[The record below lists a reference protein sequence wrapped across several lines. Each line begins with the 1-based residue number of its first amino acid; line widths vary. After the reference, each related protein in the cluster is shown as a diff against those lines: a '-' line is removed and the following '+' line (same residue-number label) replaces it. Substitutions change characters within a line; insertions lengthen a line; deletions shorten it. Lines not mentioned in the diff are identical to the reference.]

1 MRLEKRRLV
10 SLFLTLLMTAAFC
23 MGYPP
28 AKASNNTDPEIYSDK
43 QTVLKGS
50 PFQAVFYFKHAYY
63 SSTYNIVIDVSN
75 TNGAISL
82 GKKSF
87 SSKSDEIDKEN
98 GEVNTDSSKSS
109 DDDDSSYKYDYKL
122 VIPEKYMKRAGDG
135 AGTLKF
141 TIRYYDSNG
150 SKMGTYLVQKTIFD
164 PTGTNSTEQNGRLQL
179 QSYRMDHSPVREG
192 EKFNLIFTVKNN
204 GTSACN
210 NIMSVLDPST
220 AEGISIQGVSDT
232 QYIESIASGQSATI
246 TYPMTCL
253 SKMVTGNYTVSLILS
268 ADELSKSLTSKIFI
282 PVIGTK
288 ADKDT
293 ASNNNE
299 SKPLIII
306 ESYDYGGKPVMGG
319 KEFNLAMHFKNTN
332 TSTQIENLK
341 ITVSSV
347 AGTDDKS
354 VAGAFTPAKS
364 SNTFFIPK
372 VAPGSSFAEQIAL
385 IPKADATPNS
395 YGVTV
400 AFTYEAVL
408 DGKREAIEANE
419 IISIPLTQSDRFE
432 ANEAE
437 LQGPVSMGDVG
448 QLNIN
453 YVNKGKSKIFNL
465 SVKLEGNFS
474 TESANTYI
482 GNVESGAGDT
492 FQAAL
497 NPKEEG
503 TLTGKATFS
512 YEDANGN
519 VKNLIKS
526 FSCQV
531 IAQQD
536 NGEGLGSEPGSS
548 PNASKTPPLWM
559 ILAGAGGAIVMAI
572 IVFVII
578 HKKRKAKKQKMLEES
593 DDYDEAS

>member
-1 MRLEKRRLV
+1 MKLKKRRLL
-10 SLFLTLLMTAAFC
+10 SLFLTLLMVAAFC

-28 AKASNNTDPEIYSDK
+28 AKAANTDPEIYSDK
-43 QTVLKGS
+43 QTVLKGT
-50 PFQAVFYFKHAYY
+50 PFEATFYFRLDD
-63 SSTYNIVIDVSN
+63 YNGDNIEINVSN
-75 TNGAISL
+75 PNGSISL
-82 GKKSF
+82 GKRTF
-87 SSKSDEIDKEN
+87 SLEKGEIIKEK
-98 GEVNTDSSKSS
+98 GEIEISTNNKSS
-109 DDDDSSYKYDYKL
+109 EEDYNYFKYNYKL
-122 VIPEKYMKRAGDG
+122 VIPEKYMKRVGDG

-141 TIRYYDSNG
+141 TIRYSDSNG

-164 PTGTNSTEQNGRLQL
+164 PTGASSTEQNGRLQL
-179 QSYRMDHSPVREG
+179 QSYRMDHSPVKEG

-204 GTSACN
+204 GSAACN
-210 NIMSVLDPST
+210 NVMAVLDPST

-232 QYIESIASGQSATI
+232 QYIDSIAPGQSATI
-246 TYPMTCL
+246 TYPMACL
-253 SKMVTGNYTVSLILS
+253 PKMVTGNYTVSLILS

-282 PVIGTK
+282 PVVGTK
-288 ADKDT
+288 ADKD
-293 ASNNNE
+293 AVSNNNE

-319 KEFNLAMHFKNTN
+319 KEFNLAMHLKNT
-332 TSTQIENLK
+332 SPFVQIENLK

-372 VAPGSSFAEQIAL
+372 VAPNSSFAEQIAL

-437 LQGPVSMGDVG
+437 LQGPISMGDGG

-465 SVKLEGNFS
+465 SVKLEGNFT

-482 GNVESGAGDT
+482 GNVESGSGDT
-492 FQAAL
+492 FQATL

-503 TLTGKATFS
+503 TLSGKATFS

-519 VKNLIKS
+519 VKSLVKA

-536 NGEGLGSEPGSS
+536 NGEGMGSEPVPS

-559 ILAGAGGAIVMAI
+559 ILLGAGGAVVVAIV
-572 IVFVII
+572 VFVLI
-578 HKKRKAKKQKMLEES
+578 HKKRKAKKQKLLEEN
-593 DDYDEAS
+593 DDYDEVS

>member
-1 MRLEKRRLV
+1 MRLEKRRLA
-10 SLFLTLLMTAAFC
+10 SLFLTFLIAAAFC

-28 AKASNNTDPEIYSDK
+28 AKASNTADPEIYSEK

-50 PFQAVFYFKHAYY
+50 PFQTVFYFKHAYY
-63 SSTYNIVIDVSN
+63 SSTYDIVIDVN
-75 TNGAISL
+75 NANGAISL
-82 GKKSF
+82 GKKTF
-87 SSKSDEIDKEN
+87 SSKKGEIDKEN

-109 DDDDSSYKYDYKL
+109 DDDDSYYKYDYKL
-122 VIPEKYMKRAGDG
+122 VIPEKYMKRVGDG

-150 SKMGTYLVQKTIFD
+150 AKLGTYLVQKTVFD
-164 PTGTNSTEQNGRLQL
+164 PTGANSTEENGRLQL
-179 QSYRMDHSPVREG
+179 QSYRMDHSPVKEG
-192 EKFNLIFTVKNN
+192 EKFNLILTIKNN
-204 GTSACN
+204 GPSACN
-210 NIMSVLDPST
+210 NVMSVLDPSS
-220 AEGISIQGVSDT
+220 AEGISIHGVSDT
-232 QYIESIASGQSATI
+232 QYIDSIAPGQSVNI

-253 SKMVTGNYTVSLILS
+253 SKMVTGNYTVSVILS
-268 ADELSKSLTSKIFI
+268 ADELSKSLTSKIFL

-288 ADKDT
+288 ADKD
-293 ASNNNE
+293 AVSNSNE

-319 KEFNLAMHFKNTN
+319 KEFNLAMHFRNTN
-332 TSTQIENLK
+332 TTTQIENLK

-354 VAGAFTPAKS
+354 AAGAFTPAKS
-364 SNTFFIPK
+364 SNTFFISK
-372 VAPGSSFAEQIAL
+372 VAPGSSFTEQIAL

-419 IISIPLTQSDRFE
+419 IISIPLVQSDRFE

-437 LQGPVSMGDVG
+437 LQDLISMGDAG
-448 QLNIN
+448 QLNIS

-482 GNVESGAGDT
+482 GNVESGTGDT
-492 FQAAL
+492 FQASL
-497 NPKEEG
+497 SPLEEG
-503 TLTGKATFS
+503 TLTGKAIFS

-519 VKNLIKS
+519 VKSLVKN

-531 IAQQD
+531 IAPQD
-536 NGEGLGSEPGSS
+536 NGEGLDSEPGSS
-548 PNASKTPPLWM
+548 PDVSKKPPLWM
-559 ILAGAGGAIVMAI
+559 ILAGTGVVVVAAVA
-572 IVFVII
+572 VFLVIR
-578 HKKRKAKKQKMLEES
+578 KKRKAKKQKMLEES

>member
-1 MRLEKRRLV
+1 MKLKKRRLL
-10 SLFLTLLMTAAFC
+10 SLFLTLLMVAAFC

-28 AKASNNTDPEIYSDK
+28 AKAADDADPTVYSER
-43 QTVLKGS
+43 QTVMKGS
-50 PFQAVFYFKHAYY
+50 PFEATFYFSHDAY
-63 SSTYNIVIDVSN
+63 NGCDMVIDVSSP
-75 TNGAISL
+75 NGSIAL

-87 SSKSDEIDKEN
+87 SSERGEIDTNGDEIE
-98 GEVNTDSSKSS
+98 TSSGSTNDGGFS
-109 DDDDSSYKYDYKL
+109 KYDYKL
-122 VIPEKYMKRAGDG
+122 TIPEKYMKRVGDG
-135 AGTLKF
+135 AGTLRF
-141 TIRYYDSNG
+141 TIRYKDTN
-150 SKMGTYLVQKTIFD
+150 KPKTYVVQKTIFD
-164 PTGTNSTEQNGRLQL
+164 PTGANSTEQNGRLQL
-179 QSYRMDHSPVREG
+179 QSYRMDHSPVKEG

-204 GTSACN
+204 GSTACN
-210 NIMSVLDPST
+210 NVMSVLDPSS

-232 QYIESIASGQSATI
+232 QYIDSVAPGQSATI

-253 SKMVTGNYTVSLILS
+253 PKMVTGNYTVSLILS

-282 PVIGTK
+282 PVVGTK
-288 ADKDT
+288 ADKD
-293 ASNNNE
+293 AVSNNNE

-319 KEFNLAMHFKNTN
+319 KEFNLAMHLKNT
-332 TSTQIENLK
+332 SPSVQIENLK

-437 LQGPVSMGDVG
+437 LQGPISMGDGG

-465 SVKLEGNFS
+465 SVKLEGNFT

-482 GNVESGAGDT
+482 GNVESGSGDT
-492 FQAAL
+492 FQATL

-503 TLTGKATFS
+503 TLSGKATFS

-519 VKNLIKS
+519 VKNLVKA

-536 NGEGLGSEPGSS
+536 NGEGIGSEPGPS
-548 PNASKTPPLWM
+548 PNASKMPPLWM
-559 ILAGAGGAIVMAI
+559 ILLGAGGVIVVAIV
-572 IVFVII
+572 VFVLI
-578 HKKRKAKKQKMLEES
+578 HKKRKAKKQKLLEEN
-593 DDYDEAS
+593 DDYDEVS